1 MSLIA
6 PKRKKC
12 VDYKREQAVLENY
25 RRVHLYSGEELVTR
39 KYIENTGIDNIVN
52 DTLTRFKNAGYEVD
66 VFNVKIAFSK
76 KIDDHNKVVQVV
88 EFEDC
93 EDNII

>member
-1 MSLIA
+1 MGIIA
-6 PKRKKC
+6 GKRKKC
-12 VDYKREQAVLENY
+12 VDYKREQAIYSNN
-25 RRVHLYSGEELVTR
+25 RRVHLYSGDEVVTR
-39 KYIENTGIDNIVN
+39 KYIDNTGIENIVN

-76 KIDDHNKVVQVV
+76 KIDDDNKIVQVV

-93 EDNII
+93 EDNIV